1 MMDELLQDLQINC
14 EIDRARAEIALG
26 TVLSFM
32 GTQLPSP
39 LMGRVKSALSTNGK
53 ASTPHHLLIG
63 HIGNAVQ

>member
-39 LMGRVKSALSTNGK
+39 LMGRVKSALSTK
-53 ASTPHHLLIG
+53 EKTSTHHHPLMKD
-63 HIGNAVQ
+63 IGNAVQ